1 MQYKTVSPVGNRVF
15 VKVDNEEATSA
26 GGILLPTSAQKKP
39 TQGEV
44 VSLGDAQSLKV
55 RRIVLNISTLRVQHS
70 EGATA
75 AARIICPSVYGMA
88 QNTSRITHDSCT
100 KWLDQCESTSA
111 DGTHSR
117 GSALQAGD
125 KVVYSK
131 YAGTEVALDKTDY
144 VLLKV
149 SMPPA

>member
-55 RRIVLNISTLRVQHS
+55 RRPVLEYRTLQVHHS
-70 EGATA
+70 GGSWA
-75 AARIICPSVYGMA
+75 APCII
-88 QNTSRITHDSCT
+88 
-100 KWLDQCESTSA
+100 
-111 DGTHSR
+111 
-117 GSALQAGD
+117 
-125 KVVYSK
+125 
-131 YAGTEVALDKTDY
+131 
-144 VLLKV
+144 
-149 SMPPA
+149 